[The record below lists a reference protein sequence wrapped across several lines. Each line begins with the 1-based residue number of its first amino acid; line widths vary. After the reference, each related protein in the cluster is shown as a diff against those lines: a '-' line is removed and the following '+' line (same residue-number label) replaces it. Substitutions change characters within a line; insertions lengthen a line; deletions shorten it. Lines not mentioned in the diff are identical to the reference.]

1 MTSDRDVTDPEVD
14 ETEVDEA
21 LDAVVL
27 DELLDADVDELLDS
41 VVDVNVAVVYIHNST
56 VGVCTQSTTTV
67 PFTPWSAIVSWI
79 VDVRLVVSFISES
92 RTLSTTPVSVPS
104 TSTL

>member
-1 MTSDRDVTDPEVD
+1 
-14 ETEVDEA
+14 
-21 LDAVVL
+21 
-27 DELLDADVDELLDS
+27 
-41 VVDVNVAVVYIHNST
+41 VNVAVVSIHNST
-56 VGVCTQSTTTV
+56 VGACIHSTTMV

-92 RTLSTTPVSVPS
+92 KTLSAAAVSVPS